1 MAWCQLTQVTKLS
14 FDSSSTSITA
24 SMNSLRGG
32 GGGHAMI
39 YHDSPCSDGYVF
51 IPLAFLLMLY
61 AVYLMECWHCRAR
74 SELQCKANMDSVYE
88 RVLRMR
94 QARLCVWWKA
104 ISYHFAS
111 SSTMNLQ
118 LAKWRPEHHNKHR
131 EEKLYRQCLKN
142 ASQGLSFSDEVMHEM
157 GAISYKTHDFT
168 WLFHVTGSLKKRKK
182 HKNKELHCNIS
193 PLTKNEDRVSVQA
206 PAVNTTVSF
215 SIARDKS
222 EVYDAFRGKG
232 QTRVLN
238 VHSCLKE
245 SSAEDRENQ
254 SRSSRWQEFALKKL
268 SKSTEQQ
275 FSKQQISKQCQN
287 KTGPLL
293 SLRNQDK
300 VRGCINK
307 TSTTVNI
314 KHIEVQQAPHLQ
326 EILNPCVSRQVYE
339 KENIIEEEILSA
351 GTGRDMREI
360 RQKVDLPI
368 RTDMLDNDPK
378 VDRKSDLIRQGP
390 KTARQQ
396 LHVMPVAELSTLRY
410 AVDNWRTCL
419 NIKLSWQSV
428 TIKGLKRA
436 LIDPHYSARLE
447 AIITCA
453 SGAVNGPQE
462 EPRPGKVAQH
472 GKASNLH
479 AVPQELQPLIV
490 SALDDPVKK
499 VQMAAAVCQYAMRT
513 PNLRARDI
521 LQNTL
526 KQDPSGTGADSWVA
540 AQCLAIEGDMRQ
552 AVIQRLLS
560 QHFFSDAPS
569 DQEQSMT
576 LLSSIS
582 RKTTVVRSLLAE
594 ELNCANWKTRVQA
607 CNSIAQLNGPINK
620 DICNKLMYIM
630 WNDWSTAVRQAAA
643 QALSKL
649 DVGRE
654 MHNELSVK
662 LKEGPTACRVEAL
675 EFIGQL
681 SIMTPKLLPNFLQCF
696 KDDFVAVRLQACL
709 TAASLMMED
718 QSILD
723 NLMNLM
729 ENDPSWKVKVE
740 AINALGI
747 IGCMTQALHKL
758 LIWALHHEEEPR
770 VRIAACEAMSTLEA
784 QGEELQHF
792 LQERYALESNTDVQ
806 RHIQGLLQKYGYS
819 LEGDKSKIEEIKLQ
833 VKLLCK
839 KHVIAE
845 KVLLMNEMEK
855 QQQQQ
860 KLLY

>member
-1 MAWCQLTQVTKLS
+1 
-14 FDSSSTSITA
+14 
-24 SMNSLRGG
+24 
-32 GGGHAMI
+32 
-39 YHDSPCSDGYVF
+39 
-51 IPLAFLLMLY
+51 
-61 AVYLMECWHCRAR
+61 
-74 SELQCKANMDSVYE
+74 
-88 RVLRMR
+88 
-94 QARLCVWWKA
+94 
-104 ISYHFAS
+104 
-111 SSTMNLQ
+111 MNLQ
-118 LAKWRPEHHNKHR
+118 LAKWRPEQHNKHR
-131 EEKLYRQCLKN
+131 EKQLYRQFLKN

-157 GAISYKTHDFT
+157 GAISYRTHDFT
-168 WLFHVTGSLKKRKK
+168 WLFHATGSLKKSKK

-215 SIARDKS
+215 RTARDKS
-222 EVYDAFRGKG
+222 EVYDAFRRKG
-232 QTRVLN
+232 QVRVLN

-245 SSAEDRENQ
+245 SSAEDRDNQ
-254 SRSSRWQEFALKKL
+254 SRSSGWQEFALKKL
-268 SKSTEQQ
+268 AKTTEQQ
-275 FSKQQISKQCQN
+275 FSNQQIPKQCQN

-293 SLRNQDK
+293 SLRKQHK

-307 TSTTVNI
+307 TATTVNI
-314 KHIEVQQAPHLQ
+314 MHTEVQQAPRLQ
-326 EILNPCVSRQVYE
+326 EIPNPCVSSQVYE
-339 KENIIEEEILSA
+339 KENIIEEESLSA
-351 GTGRDMREI
+351 GTGRAMREI
-360 RQKVDLPI
+360 QQKVDLPI

-378 VDRKSDLIRQGP
+378 VDRKPSDLIRQGP

-396 LHVMPVAELSTLRY
+396 LHVKPVAELSTLRY
-410 AVDNWRTCL
+410 AVDNWRTSWK
-419 NIKLSWQSV
+419 IKLPWQSV

-436 LIDPHYSARLE
+436 LNDPHYSVRLE

-479 AVPQELQPLIV
+479 AVSQELQPLIV
-490 SALDDPVKK
+490 SALDDPVKR

-540 AQCLAIEGDMRQ
+540 AQCLAIEGDTRQ

-560 QHFFSDAPS
+560 QHFISDSPS

-594 ELNCANWKTRVQA
+594 ELNSANWKTRVQA
-607 CNSIAQLNGPINK
+607 CHSIAQLNFPINK

-630 WNDWSTAVRQAAA
+630 WNDWSPAVRQAAA
-643 QALSKL
+643 QALCKL

-654 MHNELSVK
+654 LHNDLSVK

-675 EFIGQL
+675 VFIGQL
-681 SIMTPKLLPNFLQCF
+681 SIMTPKLLPTFLQCF

-709 TAASLMMED
+709 TAASLKMED
-718 QSILD
+718 QLILD
-723 NLMNLM
+723 HLMNLM
-729 ENDPSWKVKVE
+729 QNDPSWEVKVE

-747 IGCMTQALHKL
+747 IGCMTQALHEL

-770 VRIAACEAMSTLEA
+770 VRIAACEVMSTLEA
-784 QGEELQHF
+784 QGQELQHF
-792 LQERYALESNTDVQ
+792 LQERYALEHNTDVQ
-806 RHIQGLLQKYGYS
+806 RHIEGLLRKYGYS
-819 LEGDKSKIEEIKLQ
+819 LEGDKSKIDEIKLQ

-845 KVLLMNEMEK
+845 KMLLMNEMEK